1 MLTSYLSGLVGETIS
16 KLVNL
21 HGEVAGNDYPKF
33 NVLGVQTTG
42 GSLIVPTF
50 YEGEGDFLELMLNED
65 GSISSN
71 VGDYVDNAAIRNKL
85 TAAKV
90 TFKNCGQDDE
100 TNVVSSLLDQMVG
113 EKLEIVNV

>member
-1 MLTSYLSGLVGETIS
+1 MLTTYLSGLVGETIT

-21 HGEVAGNDYPKF
+21 HGEVAGNDYPIF
-33 NVLGVQTTG
+33 NVLGVQSAG
-42 GSLIVPTF
+42 GVIVPTF
-50 YEGEGDFLELMLNED
+50 YEGEDDFLELMLNED

-85 TAAKV
+85 TTAKV
-90 TFKNCGQDDE
+90 TFKNCGDDDE
-100 TNVVSSLLDQMVG
+100 TTVVSSLLAQMTN